1 MKVQAL
7 MWVTDKV
14 CRMITAK
21 LDNGLIKIK
30 KKTFQVD
37 KSQPYF
43 YLTGGFL
50 RKKVTPLY
58 ILKHNSPYPITM
70 PAIGK
75 LQYSSENITNLLELK
90 TLDNI
95 LKPPEARKMDTIMFI
110 IIGVVMGSLVS
121 AVLFLTKVIQVPA

>member
-1 MKVQAL
+1 MKISAL
-7 MWVTDKV
+7 YWITDSV
-14 CRMITAK
+14 CRQITAK

-37 KSQPYF
+37 KSKPYF
-43 YLTGGFL
+43 LISGGFL

-70 PAIGK
+70 PQIGK

-95 LKPPEARKMDTIMFI
+95 LKSPEAKKMDTIMFI
-110 IIGVVMGSLVS
+110 IIGVVMGALVS
-121 AVLFLTKVIQVPA
+121 AVLFLTKVIQVP